1 MFDHRLAGQPP
12 PGAGGAMTTGTVL
25 AFSFTGNIVPLAIVS
40 GIWLEAR
47 LPAPQ
52 PPHAGPPGHP
62 RLPGPVG
69 LQAGGD
75 QAGPPKRPPGCAAG
89 TPLNRVLWCGT

>member
-1 MFDHRLAGQPP
+1 
-12 PGAGGAMTTGTVL
+12 MTSGTVL
-25 AFSFTGNIVPLAIVS
+25 AFIFTGSIVPVAIVS

-52 PPHAGPPGHP
+52 PPHTGPPGHL
-62 RLPGPVG
+62 RRPGPAG

-75 QAGPPKRPPGCAAG
+75 RAGATGNGPRAARPTPP
-89 TPLNRVLWCGT
+89 

>member
-1 MFDHRLAGQPP
+1 
-12 PGAGGAMTTGTVL
+12 MTTGTVL
-25 AFSFTGNIVPLAIVS
+25 AFIFTGSIVPVAIVS

-52 PPHAGPPGHP
+52 PPHTGPPGHL
-62 RLPGPVG
+62 RPVG

-75 QAGPPKRPPGCAAG
+75 RAGATDTGPRAARA
-89 TPLNRVLWCGT
+89 TPR

>member
-1 MFDHRLAGQPP
+1 
-12 PGAGGAMTTGTVL
+12 MTTGTVL
-25 AFSFTGNIVPLAIVS
+25 AFIFTGSIVPVAIVS

-52 PPHAGPPGHP
+52 PPHTGPSGHRRPPGP
-62 RLPGPVG
+62 MG

-75 QAGPPKRPPGCAAG
+75 RAG
-89 TPLNRVLWCGT
+89 TTDNGPRGLAVPAGLQRGQGRGASLSNPIIRVRWSH